1 MSVTV
6 SAVPFFLLFTVG
18 QGVIEFIKMSNEAN
32 GDVQAHHEDESV
44 HIGEKTLE
52 AMYNKDFNTTIMDKE
67 VLLKTLR
74 EHGVVNIV
82 EDENNIT
89 CDCEA
94 FHLFF
99 AKNGENPYTIRISY
113 NNDYKL
119 DELVENIGNEYTS
132 NAQEISYNKIKERL
146 EEQNLEIEEEEI
158 FDDNTIVLTVNLE

>member
-1 MSVTV
+1 MSVSV

-18 QGVIEFIKMSNEAN
+18 QGVIEFIKMSNEVN
-32 GDVQAHHEDESV
+32 QDVHSHHENQSL

-52 AMYNKDFNTTIMDKE
+52 AMYNKDFATTIMDKE
-67 VLLKTLR
+67 VLLKTLK
-74 EHGVVNIV
+74 EHGAVNIE
-82 EDENNIT
+82 EDGNNIS

-99 AKNGENPYTIRISY
+99 GKNGEKPYTIRISY

-146 EEQNLEIEEEEI
+146 QEQNLEIEEEEI
-158 FDDNTIVLTVNLE
+158 YDDNTIVLTVNLE

>member
-1 MSVTV
+1 MSVSV

-18 QGVIEFIKMSNEAN
+18 QGVIEFIKMANEAN
-32 GDVQAHHEDESV
+32 RDIQAQKENQNI

-52 AMYNKDFNTTIMDKE
+52 AMYNKDFSTTIMDKA
-67 VLLKTLR
+67 LLLRTLK
-74 EHGVVNIV
+74 EHGAVNIE
-82 EDENNIT
+82 EDGNNIS

-94 FHLFF
+94 FHLSFT
-99 AKNGENPYTIRISY
+99 KNGEEPYSIRISY

-119 DELVENIGNEYTS
+119 DELVENIGTEYTS

-158 FDDNTIVLTVNLE
+158 YDDNTIVLTVNLE